1 MKKILFLIAVF
12 FSASVWAT
20 EYKLIL
26 NNPMGSGA
34 DLVAR
39 KLSQLV
45 QDNAGI
51 SLVVINQGA
60 AGGLLA
66 ARDFK
71 NERLAVTIVNTSQLI
86 YGPLAGI
93 NEIAK
98 SYSIKDFDIIAD
110 LGLGSNIWYTYPGS
124 GIDTIE
130 DLVNVLPRL
139 PNSAI
144 GVAALDGHANAN
156 ALIKTK
162 NLSNVPVILFKSH
175 NEVAVSVA
183 GKHITIGICIIGT
196 DTVWDLIRR
205 GDLKL
210 IGHSANTE
218 FDYRG
223 NTLHPIG
230 KKLKI
235 PNFYGGSW
243 LAITPGDSEE
253 HRLLK
258 AVILKAM
265 QDPELQKLIKQTWPI
280 NDSVPFLQLYNYSLK
295 YKDLLQ

>member
-1 MKKILFLIAVF
+1 MKKILFVIALF
-12 FSASVWAT
+12 FSATVWASD
-20 EYKLIL
+20 YKIML

-45 QDNAGI
+45 KDNAGI
-51 SLVVINQGA
+51 NLIVVNQGG
-60 AGGLLA
+60 AGGLLVA
-66 ARDFK
+66 SNFK
-71 NERLAVTIVNTSQLI
+71 NERLAVMIVSTSQLI
-86 YGPLAGI
+86 YGPLSGT
-93 NEIAK
+93 NEITK
-98 SYSIKDFDIIAD
+98 TYSIKDFDIIAD

-124 GIDTIE
+124 GIDTVE
-130 DLVNVLPRL
+130 DLVNVLPRI

-144 GVAALDGHANAN
+144 GVATLDGHANAN
-156 ALIKTK
+156 ALIRTK
-162 NLSNVPVILFKSH
+162 NLSNVPVVLFKNH

-183 GKHITIGICIIGT
+183 GKHITVGVCIIGT
-196 DTVWDLIRR
+196 DSVWELIRR

-218 FDYRG
+218 FDYQN
-223 NTLHPIG
+223 NTLQPIG

-253 HRLLK
+253 HQTLK
-258 AVILKAM
+258 AAVLKAM
-265 QDPELQKLIKQTWPI
+265 QDPELQKLIKETWPI
-280 NDSVPFLQLYNYSLK
+280 NSTVPFSQLYNYSLK
-295 YKDLLQ
+295 YKELLQ